1 VAAASTQVAQQK
13 SVLADAKSRHALMAS
28 RSEQVQQELVE
39 YQVFCE
45 ARDAT
50 KATLEKEE
58 QEQQELVRLMEALTM
73 EHEVVVKELEETKAS
88 LGSAQ
93 KLHDG
98 AMQKKAAND
107 EKEVSEYLP
116 GQEELV
122 KLAEEKER
130 LASKIRD
137 QHSEMVQ
144 VQAHEKEGRASKT
157 EVKTQVTE
165 KLATLQQELEEKRNE
180 TSTRTSAE
188 KVSKEAL
195 EREIQDNHNLEEKL
209 RLAYE
214 TDMARIQGM
223 DENHKANA
231 KKKMEQAK
239 AKADY
244 EIIGQERY
252 LYISLHGA
260 EVIDNAKDTERKLNE
275 ELFM

>member
-1 VAAASTQVAQQK
+1 VAAASTKVAQQK

-39 YQVFCE
+39 YQIFCE

-50 KATLEKEE
+50 KETLEKEE

-73 EHEVVVKELEETKAS
+73 EHEVVVKELEETKES
-88 LGSAQ
+88 LGNAQ
-93 KLHDG
+93 NLHAG

-107 EKEVSEYLP
+107 EKEASEYLP

-137 QHSEMVQ
+137 QHSKMVQ
-144 VQAHEKEGRASKT
+144 VQAHEKEALASKT
-157 EVKTQVTE
+157 EVKNQVTE
-165 KLATLQQELEEKRNE
+165 KLAALQQELEEKRND

-195 EREIQDNHNLEEKL
+195 EREIQDNHDLEEKL

-214 TDMARIQGM
+214 TDMARIQEM

-239 AKADY
+239 AKAQY

-252 LYISLHGA
+252 LHISLHGA
-260 EVIDNAKDTERKLNE
+260 EVIDNAKDTEQKLNE

>member
-13 SVLADAKSRHALMAS
+13 AVLADAKSRHALMAS
-28 RSEQVQQELVE
+28 RSEQVQQEFVE

-45 ARDAT
+45 ARDAM
-50 KATLEKEE
+50 KETLEKEE

-73 EHEVVVKELEETKAS
+73 EHETVVKELEETEAS
-88 LGSAQ
+88 LGNAQ
-93 KLHDG
+93 KLHAE

-107 EKEVSEYLP
+107 EKEASEYVP

-144 VQAHEKEGRASKT
+144 VQAHEKEALASKT
-157 EVKTQVTE
+157 EIKDQVTE
-165 KLATLQQELEEKRNE
+165 KLAALQQELEEKRNE

-195 EREIQDNHNLEEKL
+195 EREIQDNHDLEEKL

-214 TDMARIQGM
+214 TDMAHIQEM

-231 KKKMEQAK
+231 KKKMEQAE
-239 AKADY
+239 AKSQY
-244 EIIGQERY
+244 EIMGQERY
-252 LYISLHGA
+252 LHISLHGA
-260 EVIDNAKDTERKLNE
+260 EVIDNAKDTEQKLNE
-275 ELFM
+275 ELLI

>member
-1 VAAASTQVAQQK
+1 MAAASTKVAQQK

-39 YQVFCE
+39 YQIFCE

-50 KATLEKEE
+50 KETLEKEE

-73 EHEVVVKELEETKAS
+73 EHEVVVKELEETKES
-88 LGSAQ
+88 LGNAQ
-93 KLHDG
+93 NLHAG

-107 EKEVSEYLP
+107 EKEASEYLP

-137 QHSEMVQ
+137 QHSKMVQ
-144 VQAHEKEGRASKT
+144 VQAHEKEALASKT
-157 EVKTQVTE
+157 EVKNQVTE
-165 KLATLQQELEEKRNE
+165 KLAALQQELEEKRND

-195 EREIQDNHNLEEKL
+195 EREIQDNHDLEEKL

-214 TDMARIQGM
+214 TDMARIQEM

-239 AKADY
+239 AKAQY

-252 LYISLHGA
+252 LHISLHGA
-260 EVIDNAKDTERKLNE
+260 EVIDNAKDTEQKLNE

>member
-1 VAAASTQVAQQK
+1 VAAASTKVAQQK

-39 YQVFCE
+39 YQIFCE

-50 KATLEKEE
+50 KETLEKEE

-73 EHEVVVKELEETKAS
+73 EHEVVVKELEETKES
-88 LGSAQ
+88 LGNAQ
-93 KLHDG
+93 NLHAG

-107 EKEVSEYLP
+107 EKEASEYLP

-137 QHSEMVQ
+137 QHSKMVQ
-144 VQAHEKEGRASKT
+144 VQAHEKEALASKT
-157 EVKTQVTE
+157 EVKNQVTE
-165 KLATLQQELEEKRNE
+165 KLAAFQQELEEKRND

-195 EREIQDNHNLEEKL
+195 EREIQDNHDLEEKL

-214 TDMARIQGM
+214 TDMARIQEM

-239 AKADY
+239 AKAQY

-252 LYISLHGA
+252 LHISLHGA
-260 EVIDNAKDTERKLNE
+260 EVIDNAKDTEQKLNE